1 MVPDCC
7 LSSALAFPSD
17 LGARRPCRGLGG
29 GDWGGSPWGR
39 GGAGAAVSGG
49 LLMVW
54 CLVAN
59 THGEGGDLGP
69 WSLSKAVAPSCVQ
82 ATLGLGYG
90 FPGAGWKQKSRSE
103 TSSG

>member
-1 MVPDCC
+1 M
-7 LSSALAFPSD
+7 
-17 LGARRPCRGLGG
+17 GG

>member
-1 MVPDCC
+1 MSTPEAEAAVDHTC
-7 LSSALAFPSD
+7 
-17 LGARRPCRGLGG
+17 LGG
-29 GDWGGSPWGR
+29 RRAVLLVGE
-39 GGAGAAVSGG
+39 GGAGTAMSSG

-69 WSLSKAVAPSCVQ
+69 WSLSKAMAPSCVQ
-82 ATLGLGYG
+82 ATLGLRYG

-103 TSSG
+103 PSSG